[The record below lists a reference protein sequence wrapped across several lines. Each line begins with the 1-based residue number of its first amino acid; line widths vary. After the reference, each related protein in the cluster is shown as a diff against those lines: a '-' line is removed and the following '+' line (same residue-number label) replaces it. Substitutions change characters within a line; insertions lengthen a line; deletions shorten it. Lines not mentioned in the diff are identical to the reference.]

1 MENRTSDLQAAPVD
15 TTSTTITIKG
25 ILSLLLQNVDE
36 NDGRRLISLGMGDP
50 TAFSCFHTTHV
61 SQEAV
66 VDALQSDKFNGYAPT
81 VGLPQ
86 TRRAIAEYLSR
97 DLPYKLTSDDV
108 FVTSGCTQ
116 AIDVALAML
125 ARPGANILLP
135 KPCFPIYELCS
146 AFRHLEI

>member
-1 MENRTSDLQAAPVD
+1 MTEKTPLPQAQTKDPSPGKPIKSSMENRTSNLQAAPVD

-86 TRRAIAEYLSR
+86 TRR
-97 DLPYKLTSDDV
+97 
-108 FVTSGCTQ
+108 
-116 AIDVALAML
+116 
-125 ARPGANILLP
+125 
-135 KPCFPIYELCS
+135 
-146 AFRHLEI
+146 

>member
-1 MENRTSDLQAAPVD
+1 MENRTSDFQVAPVD

-25 ILSLLLQNVDE
+25 ILSLLLQNADE

-86 TRRAIAEYLSR
+86 TRRPRSVGFRAVPCGGEHMALRRGYGSSME
-97 DLPYKLTSDDV
+97 
-108 FVTSGCTQ
+108 GC
-116 AIDVALAML
+116 
-125 ARPGANILLP
+125 G
-135 KPCFPIYELCS
+135 
-146 AFRHLEI
+146 